1 MKTKQV
7 LKSAMAAMVI
17 GTQATAT
24 FASSAGMEILARA
37 NPPIGHYEFCQQY
50 ADQCAANVPD
60 EAPMRLT
67 ESNWKVLL
75 SANYQANSA
84 VEPATDEEIYGV
96 EERWVIPSTEGD
108 CEDYAL
114 LKRKLLMENGFSPS
128 NLLVTVVL
136 QPSGAGH
143 AVLTVRTDRGD
154 FVLDNL
160 RNKVLLWYEAEYT
173 YLKRQ
178 STEHSGQWVAIKDD
192 RSPVVGALE

>member
-1 MKTKQV
+1 MKSKQF
-7 LKSAMAAMVI
+7 LKSAIAALAI
-17 GTQATAT
+17 GIQATAT
-24 FASSAGMEILARA
+24 FASPAGMKTLARA
-37 NPPIGHYEFCQQY
+37 NPPIGHYEFCRQF
-50 ADQCAANVPD
+50 ADQCAANAADVS
-60 EAPMRLT
+60 PMRLT
-67 ESNWKVLL
+67 ESNWKTILK
-75 SANYQANSA
+75 ANFQANST

-96 EERWVIPSTEGD
+96 EERWTLPLSAGD

-114 LKRKLLMENGFSPS
+114 LKRKLLMENGLSPS

-160 RNKVLLWYEAEYT
+160 RNKILLWYETEYT

-178 STEHSGQWVAIKDD
+178 SIEHSGQWVTINDD

>member
-7 LKSAMAAMVI
+7 LNSAIAAIVI
-17 GTQATAT
+17 GTQATAA
-24 FASSAGMEILARA
+24 FASPAGMKTLARA

-50 ADQCAANVPD
+50 ADQCIANTAD
-60 EAPMRLT
+60 ESPMRLT
-67 ESNWKVLL
+67 ESNWKVILT
-75 SANYQANSA
+75 ANFQANSA

-96 EERWVIPSTEGD
+96 EERWTLPSSAGD

-114 LKRKLLMENGFSPS
+114 LKRKLLMDNGFSPS

-136 QPSGAGH
+136 QASGAGH

-160 RNKVLLWYEAEYT
+160 RNKCAAMV
-173 YLKRQ
+173 R
-178 STEHSGQWVAIKDD
+178 D
-192 RSPVVGALE
+192 RIYIP